1 MTNRALLEAT
11 KLVGRLVAI
20 ALVGAVLSSCTTGV
34 YADTKAPVYGSDLAS
49 PPAKAQSYG
58 VEGTLTD
65 VELNALFNL
74 SFPQSYEAIKN
85 RLGFPAYRDQQFD
98 YFRVAGTDHWVAVEY
113 AGDQAV
119 SYHVGD

>member
-20 ALVGAVLSSCTTGV
+20 GLVGAVLSSCTTGV

-58 VEGTLTD
+58 AEGTLTD

-74 SFPQSYEAIKN
+74 SFPQSYEAMKN
-85 RLGFPAYRDQQFD
+85 RLDFLPIGISNSTIF
-98 YFRVAGTDHWVAVEY
+98 V
-113 AGDQAV
+113 
-119 SYHVGD
+119 